1 MLHKKLAVAAVFGAT
16 AMLPTMGS
24 AQVIEDIGTLIA
36 DTDEEVAAL
45 ISSIAGNNADI
56 DGSINIT
63 VDGSAG
69 GALSGNF
76 SDTTNDILDAA
87 GNAAVEGSTADGT
100 GGAGSFAGSLAVDWF
115 EDNSTISEGAFAG
128 EIGETTVDIGDV
140 SATALGAVN
149 NGTVDLTETAG
160 SINSSSSAA
169 TSSTDSAA
177 NYALAAGSGIS
188 VEQVAVN
195 TGLIDGTATI
205 NFSGNGSIGEVG
217 TTAAGAINTSTVTA
231 AITGAVFGDP
241 TN

>member
-24 AQVIEDIGTLIA
+24 AQVIPSINTLIA
-36 DTDEEVAAL
+36 DTDEEVSAL
-45 ISSIAGNNADI
+45 ISSIAGNDAAI
-56 DGSINIT
+56 DGSIDIT

-69 GALSGNF
+69 GALAGNF
-76 SDTTNDILDAA
+76 STTTNDILDAA
-87 GNAAVEGSTADGT
+87 GSASTASSAADA
-100 GGAGSFAGSLAVDWF
+100 GASNATEGALAIEWF
-115 EDNSTISEGAFAG
+115 EDNSIISEGAFSG
-128 EIGETTVDIGDV
+128 EIGETTVALGDV

-160 SINSSSSAA
+160 SINTSSSAA

-177 NYALAAGSGIS
+177 NYAMAAGTGVS
-188 VEQVAVN
+188 VEQIAAN
-195 TGLIDGTATI
+195 TGEITGTATI